1 MRIFFKKIYVD
12 GLDRLPLKGAMFLVS
27 NHPNGFWEPCVLA
40 LTFPFPLHFLVRG
53 DLFQK
58 PILSWF
64 LRLTNQMPIFRFK
77 DGFSQM
83 RQNEQ
88 SRSEITDKLKAGA
101 RILLYPEGS
110 TKNIKKLRP
119 LKRGVARMVFDAFE
133 EDDQMELNLMPVC
146 ITFTDA
152 DRFRKDI
159 MIKIG
164 TPIDARSYI
173 PAFEK
178 NKREGMQNM
187 TGDLFEGMKD
197 LLINIEEPEV
207 AEVFEA
213 VAPIHRNNKGEKW
226 LPVVEKTGERLEGE
240 QELAKQLEGL
250 SEEKFTSLAK
260 KSAAY
265 TKQLKKINTEDQY
278 VGGVLSVL
286 TTVFWAIVLSPL
298 AVLGFILN
306 LIPSGTTFLLS
317 MFVIP
322 KTVYYGSISG
332 LSRLGVHMHIY
343 YPIITIICWIKFGWV
358 ALFYMPVACFTEWV
372 FYRWWDQLTYLYQ
385 KLKLHTIYSKELKS
399 LRATRASILSYL

>member
-12 GLDRLPLKGAMFLVS
+12 GLDRLPRKGAMFLVS
-27 NHPNGFWEPCVLA
+27 NHPNGFWEPCILA

-58 PILSWF
+58 PAISWF
-64 LRLTNQMPIFRFK
+64 LRLTNQIPIFRFK

-88 SRSEITDKLKAGA
+88 SRSEITDKLKDGA

-133 EDDQMELNLMPVC
+133 EDEHMDLNLMPVC

-159 MIKIG
+159 MIKVG
-164 TPIDARSYI
+164 NPIDARSYI
-173 PAFEK
+173 PAFKE
-178 NKREGMQNM
+178 NKREGMQVM
-187 TGDLFEGMKD
+187 TDDLFEGMKD
-197 LLINIEEPEV
+197 LLINIKEAEV
-207 AEVFEA
+207 AKVYEA
-213 VAPIHRNNKGEKW
+213 VAPIHRNNIVEKW
-226 LPVVEKTGERLEGE
+226 LPVVEQSGERLEGE
-240 QELAKQLEGL
+240 RQLVKQLENL
-250 SEEKFTSLAK
+250 TEDKFNALAK
-260 KSAAY
+260 TSAAY
-265 TKQLKKINTEDQY
+265 TKQLKKLNTEDLY
-278 VGGVLSVL
+278 IGGTWSVL
-286 TTVFWAIVLSPL
+286 KAIFWAVVLAPF
-298 AVLGFILN
+298 AVVGFVLN
-306 LIPSGTTFLLS
+306 LIPSGITFLLS

-343 YPIITIICWIKFGWV
+343 YPIITIIGLIKYGWI
-358 ALFYMPVACFTEWV
+358 ALLYMPVACFTEWV
-372 FYRWWDQLTYLYQ
+372 FYRWWDQIVYLYQ
-385 KLKLHTIYSKELKS
+385 QVKLHTIYRKELKS
-399 LRATRASILSYL
+399 LQSARASIISYL